1 MSTDADMSLEAMG
14 QLSRRRSNRVGT
26 AINPFQG
33 CTFHQC
39 RQCLRIQAHRHSN
52 TRSLPHRRT
61 PRARRRQVLQV
72 IPTFGLIS
80 PRLDPFITD
89 RDSVKK
95 TLAHTN
101 SVDDS
106 LERHRCT
113 SRHGQRREHNA
124 HRTCKGRAR
133 VFVRGPVLSQ
143 PESVRLPTPTSAA
156 GPRRRTRSV
165 CRRSSARPSPWPPSA
180 SGSTNGH
187 RP

>member
-1 MSTDADMSLEAMG
+1 MSLEAMG

-80 PRLDPFITD
+80 PRLNLLITD
-89 RDSVKK
+89 GDSTKK

-101 SVDDS
+101 RVDDS
-106 LERHRCT
+106 RERHRCM
-113 SRHGQRREHNA
+113 SRTDNDGSTTLTA
-124 HRTCKGRAR
+124 HARGRAR
-133 VFVRGPVLSQ
+133 VFVRGPVLSH
-143 PESVRLPTPTSAA
+143 PESVRIPTPTSAA
-156 GPRRRTRSV
+156 GPRRRTRSA
-165 CRRSSARPSPWPPSA
+165 CRQSSARPSPWPPSA